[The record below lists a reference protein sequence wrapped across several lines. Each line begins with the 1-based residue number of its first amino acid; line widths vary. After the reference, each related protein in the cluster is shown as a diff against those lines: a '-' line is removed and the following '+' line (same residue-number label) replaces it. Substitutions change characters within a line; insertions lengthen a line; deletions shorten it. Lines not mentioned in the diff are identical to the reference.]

1 MWFPEGT
8 GGYEVLRSELEL
20 TLPCCVLRCLCHM
33 CVSLAQIN
41 HKYPER
47 RLLVA
52 EACGALAPYLPV
64 RDSIPLNI
72 KLGHI
77 NHVHLSTVSQLVIV
91 KTLDVQDHCG
101 EW

>member
-1 MWFPEGT
+1 MWFTDGT
-8 GGYEVLRSELEL
+8 GGYAVLRSELEL
-20 TLPCCVLRCLCHM
+20 TLPCCVLCCLCHM

-64 RDSIPLNI
+64 RDSVPLNI
-72 KLGHI
+72 KA
-77 NHVHLSTVSQLVIV
+77 V
-91 KTLDVQDHCG
+91 
-101 EW
+101 